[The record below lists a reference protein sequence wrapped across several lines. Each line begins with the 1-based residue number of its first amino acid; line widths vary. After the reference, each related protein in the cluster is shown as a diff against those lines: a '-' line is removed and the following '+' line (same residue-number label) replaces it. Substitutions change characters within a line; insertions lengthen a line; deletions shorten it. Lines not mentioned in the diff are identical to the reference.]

1 MVVQKQQ
8 EELTT
13 EFLAKEC
20 EEITGQVMSL
30 NIDKGKLVA
39 NIQFEKA
46 KDELNLFIKQ
56 QRGSNN
62 EIVAELQELKY
73 WISWFKNNQ
82 KGNLIQATQRLVDEL
97 STAQFKQKK
106 AKQAWQEM

>member
-13 EFLAKEC
+13 ECLAKEC
-20 EEITGQVMSL
+20 EEITAQVMSL

-56 QRGSNN
+56 QRSSNN
-62 EIVAELQELKY
+62 EIVAELQEIRY
-73 WISWFKNNQ
+73 WISWFKTNQ
-82 KGNLIQATQRLVDEL
+82 KENLNQATQRLADQL

-106 AKQAWQEM
+106 AKQAWQEI